1 MQVSGVSDR
10 RPFEGTVDDGE
21 KETQQEEEEEDDVDI
36 DPVMKKYMM
45 MVSEQRA
52 KVHNTISHLHN
63 CLTFLMLYQLLRF
76 SFYYS
81 DRYHSTQLNRRHCF
95 G

>member
-10 RPFEGTVDDGE
+10 RPLEGTVDDGE
-21 KETQQEEEEEDDVDI
+21 KETQQEEEEDVDI

-52 KVHNTISHLHN
+52 KVHNAISHLHN
-63 CLTFLMLYQLLRF
+63 CLTF
-76 SFYYS
+76 
-81 DRYHSTQLNRRHCF
+81 
-95 G
+95 